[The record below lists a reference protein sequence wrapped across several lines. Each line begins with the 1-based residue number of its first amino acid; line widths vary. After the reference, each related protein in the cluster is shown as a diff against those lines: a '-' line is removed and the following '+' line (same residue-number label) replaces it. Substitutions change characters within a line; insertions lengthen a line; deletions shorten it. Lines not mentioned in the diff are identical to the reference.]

1 MAGRAF
7 GGSDSCTL
15 INPMNRFLTPL
26 AEAYGLGAMLREHA
40 FRRGWL
46 KSRRLSRPVISV
58 GNLTVGGSGKT
69 PLVAWIVEALLR
81 RGYKPAILTRGYGR
95 KRGADLLVLEP
106 QRERDIDARTVG
118 DEPALLARALPQVP
132 IVISANRH
140 RAGQLAERRFGAD
153 IHILDDGFQHFAL
166 ERDLDIV
173 TIDVTQE
180 LQGLALLPAG
190 RLREPCSALRRADL
204 ILLTRAELQNP
215 DAIETQVRSINP
227 QAQIFHCSTVLRGLI
242 EAVSGTLQSPAAY
255 HGRPLCAF
263 CGIGNPRAFFAD
275 LRRWG
280 FRLRAEIAFR
290 DHHVYTPND
299 MRRLQAVA
307 QAEGAVA
314 FLTTEKDVMNLS
326 PQWKSELPVLA
337 CAIRTEISDASAFE
351 EALLAG
357 VSPIRRRERAA
368 SAV

>member
-1 MAGRAF
+1 MARGAF
-7 GGSDSCTL
+7 SGNDSRTL
-15 INPMNRFLTPL
+15 INSMNRFLTPL
-26 AEAYGLGAMLREHA
+26 AEVYALGASLREHA

-69 PLVAWIVEALLR
+69 PLVGWIAEMMLR

-95 KRGADLLVLEP
+95 KRGPDLVVLEP
-106 QRERDIDARTVG
+106 QAQRNTDARTVG
-118 DEPALLARALPQVP
+118 DEPAWLARALPQVP

-140 RAGQLAERRFGAD
+140 RAGMLAEERFGVD
-153 IHILDDGFQHFAL
+153 LHILDDGFQHFAL
-166 ERDLDIV
+166 ARDVDV
-173 TIDVTQE
+173 VAVDVTQE
-180 LQGLALLPAG
+180 FSDRALLPAG

-204 ILLTRAELQNP
+204 ILLTRVELQNP
-215 DAIETQVRSINP
+215 DAIEEQIRSINP
-227 QAQIFHCSTVLRGLI
+227 RAQVFRCSTVLRGLI
-242 EAVSGTLQSPAAY
+242 DAGNGKLQPPADY

-280 FRLRAEIAFR
+280 FTLSAEITFR
-290 DHHVYTPND
+290 DHHVYGPED
-299 MRRLQAVA
+299 MKRLLNVA
-307 QAEGAVA
+307 QSAGAVA

-326 PQWKSELPVLA
+326 AQWKTELPVLV
-337 CAIRTEISDASAFE
+337 CAIRPEISDAKGFE

-357 VSPIRRRERAA
+357 VSPIRLRERAA